1 MKDEGGKRPLRRPCA
16 DIGELDDKIQ
26 EIKESVGLPLTHPE
40 YYEEMGRKPPKG
52 VICNDPPDTGKTLL
66 TKAVANQILAT
77 FLRAVGFEL
86 TQKHLG
92 SGPNSCRNCL
102 KNTYYASCLLMKLM
116 LLGQKRYASNSGGER
131 EIQ

>member
-1 MKDEGGKRPLRRPCA
+1 ME
-16 DIGELDDKIQ
+16 
-26 EIKESVGLPLTHPE
+26 LPLTHPE

-52 VICNDPPDTGKTLL
+52 VIFNDPPDTGKTLL

-92 SGPNSCRNCL
+92 SGPKLVQKLSEEHILCIMFINETDVIGTKKVCL
-102 KNTYYASCLLMKLM
+102 KFWW
-116 LLGQKRYASNSGGER
+116 
-131 EIQ
+131 